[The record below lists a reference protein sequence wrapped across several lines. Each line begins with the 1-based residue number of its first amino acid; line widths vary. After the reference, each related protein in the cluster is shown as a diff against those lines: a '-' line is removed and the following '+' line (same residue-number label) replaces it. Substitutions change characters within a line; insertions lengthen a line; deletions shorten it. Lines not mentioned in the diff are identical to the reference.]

1 MRFLRISAT
10 FGTVVFVFGSFTLA
24 PTRARANDIPVA
36 FGSRTVAPVSFATS
50 AVFFTATRWAT
61 GMGEHS
67 WLCSV
72 GLRGEHEGLGGD
84 IAWSP
89 KHVWGENEGEGGWRH
104 HHDAD
109 GEDNDDGRHQTPV
122 PEPSTG
128 LLVFSGISALAG
140 WRLRRR
146 GIAKVG

>member
-1 MRFLRISAT
+1 MRFLRIPAT
-10 FGTVVFVFGSFTLA
+10 FGAVVFAFGSFTVA

-36 FGSRTVAPVSFATS
+36 FNSRAVVPLSFAATAVSFT
-50 AVFFTATRWAT
+50 VTRWAT

-72 GLRGEHEGLGGD
+72 GLRDEHEGLGGD

-89 KHVWGENEGEGGWRH
+89 KHVLGEDEGEGGWRH
-104 HHDAD
+104 HHDDD
-109 GEDNDDGRHQTPV
+109 GEDDDGGHHQTPV

-128 LLVFSGISALAG
+128 FLVFSGIAALAG

-146 GIAKVG
+146 ATAKVG

>member
-1 MRFLRISAT
+1 MRFRVM
-10 FGTVVFVFGSFTLA
+10 FGVFVFVFASFAVA

-36 FGSRTVAPVSFATS
+36 FVSRAVVPVSFAS
-50 AVFFTATRWAT
+50 AVSFTATRWAT

-72 GLRGEHEGLGGD
+72 GLRDEHEGLGGD

-89 KHVWGENEGEGGWRH
+89 KHVWGEHDGEGAWRH
-104 HHDAD
+104 HDDD
-109 GEDNDDGRHQTPV
+109 GEDDDDGHRQTAV

-128 LLVFSGISALAG
+128 FLVFSGIAALAG
-140 WRLRRR
+140 WRLRRHA
-146 GIAKVG
+146 IAKVG